1 MSQESEELVKV
12 CIRIR
17 PEYENTTFIEKID
30 DKVYIITI
38 TTIAIIVIII
48 VIITTIEFK
57 VNCT

>member
-30 DKVYIITI
+30 DKVS
-38 TTIAIIVIII
+38 V
-48 VIITTIEFK
+48 
-57 VNCT
+57 